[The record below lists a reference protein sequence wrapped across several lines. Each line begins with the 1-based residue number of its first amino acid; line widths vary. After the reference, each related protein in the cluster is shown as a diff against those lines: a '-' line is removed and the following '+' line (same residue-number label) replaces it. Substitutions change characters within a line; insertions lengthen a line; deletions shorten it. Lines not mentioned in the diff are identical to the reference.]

1 MEPARRVVA
10 AFILAFLPWVPARA
24 GTLTVFAAASLR
36 ESLDEAARAFERAS
50 GHVVRISYAASSA
63 LAKQIE
69 AGAPAQLFI
78 SADEEWMDHV
88 ESRKLLKGPRVN
100 LLANALVLVA
110 PAAAVPK
117 LRIAPGFALAA
128 ALGDG
133 RLAMADPQ
141 SVPAGKYGRAALESL
156 DVWAQVQGKLAPAEN
171 VRAALALVARAE
183 APLGIVYLSD
193 ARAEPRVA
201 VVDTFPESSH
211 PAIVYPMGVL
221 RDAPGAADDLAAFL
235 AAPGTRAIWRRHGFG
250 FPS

>member
-1 MEPARRVVA
+1 MEPARRVLA
-10 AFILAFLPWVPARA
+10 AFILAFLPWVLARA
-24 GTLTVFAAASLR
+24 ETLTVFAAASLR
-36 ESLDEAARAFERAS
+36 ESLDEAARAFEKAS

-78 SADEEWMDHV
+78 SADEEWMDYV

-100 LLANALVLVA
+100 LLVNALVLVA
-110 PAAAVPK
+110 PAAAAPK

-156 DVWAQVQGKLAPAEN
+156 GVWAQVQGRLAPAEN
-171 VRAALALVARAE
+171 IRATLALVARAE
-183 APLGIVYLSD
+183 APLGIVYRTD

-221 RDAPGAADDLAAFL
+221 RDAPAAADDLAAFL

-250 FPS
+250 FPN

>member
-1 MEPARRVVA
+1 MEPARRALAV
-10 AFILAFLPWVPARA
+10 FILAFLPWMPARA
-24 GTLTVFAAASLR
+24 ATLTVFAAASLR
-36 ESLDEAARAFERAS
+36 ESLDEAACAFEKAS

-78 SADEEWMDHV
+78 SADGEWMDYV

-156 DVWAQVQGKLAPAEN
+156 GAWVQVQAKLAPTEN

-183 APLGIVYLSD
+183 APLGIVYRTD

-221 RDAPGAADDLAAFL
+221 RDAPAAADDLAAFL
-235 AAPGTRAIWRRHGFG
+235 AAPGTRAIWRRHGFELPG
-250 FPS
+250 